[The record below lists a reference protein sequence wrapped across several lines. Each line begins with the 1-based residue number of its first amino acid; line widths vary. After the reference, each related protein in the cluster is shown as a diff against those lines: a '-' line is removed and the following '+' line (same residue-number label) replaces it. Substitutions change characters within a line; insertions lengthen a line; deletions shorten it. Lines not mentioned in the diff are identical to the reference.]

1 MQISSLEVLTIPA
14 LKKVVYHC
22 SPSSSQTY
30 GSQSCPPPQPPENPV
45 TSADVLCCKKRV
57 RKYWLQA
64 RMRWGPC
71 KPGMQAPA
79 NRSLACMSGLMREAG
94 SMEEE
99 GKQP

>member
-1 MQISSLEVLTIPA
+1 MFTQQLPDLRISELPPTPATREPRYQCRRSVLQET
-14 LKKVVYHC
+14 C
-22 SPSSSQTY
+22 
-30 GSQSCPPPQPPENPV
+30 
-45 TSADVLCCKKRV
+45 V

-79 NRSLACMSGLMREAG
+79 DRSLACMSGLMREAG